1 MTARQLLVVADGAAA
16 TGVGHHVRSTA
27 LARAAV
33 ARGWQVTFGIQPDTL
48 PWVVDEVSRL
58 GFGAADVDLGA
69 DLGVD
74 LGAGLGVGSVV
85 AAASAIAANGPVAVV
100 VDTYRVDGDWLG
112 ELRPR
117 LPGPLVLVDDLGDR
131 ALHAD
136 LVVNQNVGAEH
147 LVARADPDTELLLGP
162 RFALLRPE
170 FAALR
175 AQALARVPALGT
187 HPRTVLVVMGGT
199 DPTGSA
205 PTVGQ
210 ACADAF
216 PDAEV
221 TVVAPTPTPT
231 QTAPL
236 VAGGRVTV
244 VPRIEDMAA
253 AMLASDLVVSA
264 GGSTVWELCCLAKAS
279 ATVQVAANQADV
291 YRRLTAAGVVAGLGT
306 VPVDRADVADRLRA
320 IVAVP
325 DALPRLARAAA
336 ALVDGRGASR
346 VVEHLD
352 ARMEGQPHD
361 RRPR

>member
-1 MTARQLLVVADGAAA
+1 MTARQLLVVADAAAA

-27 LARAAV
+27 LARAAQ

-48 PWVVDEVSRL
+48 PWVVDEVRRT
-58 GFGAADVDLGA
+58 GFGAVDIGHRGVVEVALDVD
-69 DLGVD
+69 
-74 LGAGLGVGSVV
+74 SVV
-85 AAASAIAANGPVAVV
+85 AAATATAAHGPVAVV

-117 LPGPLVLVDDLGDR
+117 LPGPLLLVDDLGDR

-136 LVVNQNVGAEH
+136 LVVNQNVGAEE
-147 LVARADPDTELLLGP
+147 LVADADPDTELLLGP

-175 AQALARVPALGT
+175 DQALAGIDALGPL
-187 HPRTVLVVMGGT
+187 PRTVLVVMGGT

-205 PTVGQ
+205 RTVGLS
-210 ACADAF
+210 CADAF
-216 PDAEV
+216 PGADI
-221 TVVAPTPTPT
+221 TVVAPT
-231 QTAPL
+231 APQESDDL
-236 VAGGRVTV
+236 SSTGVTV

-253 AMLASDLVVSA
+253 AMLATDLVVSA

-291 YRRLTAAGVVAGLGT
+291 YRRLTAAGVVVGLGT
-306 VPVDRADVADRLRA
+306 VPVDRADVTARLRA
-320 IVAVP
+320 MVAVP

-336 ALVDGRGASR
+336 ALVDGRGAIR